1 MNINVYRDP
10 NSLAVLDQ
18 LPMNRDWMDITFDR
32 HAYHCFPMSLANR
45 AGLGISFKEDLSF
58 IWDGVNT
65 SSDQH
70 IKIIKGESFA
80 HSKRGNRTISLE
92 TGLFFSPEKNI
103 SILTMPTPNAFLD
116 GVQCISTIIS
126 TSAIVGPLPIAL
138 MVTKP
143 NELITIPAGTIV
155 ASILPIS
162 LKQLNDLEVSIIPE
176 VPNFISNPEWNKRIQ
191 ERGNASQELNSKGEW
206 THFYRNAVDHNGDPY
221 GEHEAKKIL
230 IRIKNEN

>member
-1 MNINVYRDP
+1 MNINVYKDP
-10 NSLAVLDQ
+10 NSIVVLDQ

-45 AGLGISFKEDLSF
+45 AGLGISLKEDLSF
-58 IWDGVNT
+58 IWDGVN
-65 SSDQH
+65 SSSEQH
-70 IKIIKGESFA
+70 IKIINGDNFA
-80 HSKRGNRTISLE
+80 HSKRGNRTVSLD

-103 SILTMPTPNAFLD
+103 SILTMPPPNVFLE
-116 GVQCISTIIS
+116 GIQCISTIIS
-126 TSAIVGPLPIAL
+126 TSAIIGPLPIAL

-162 LKQLNDLEVSIIPE
+162 LKQLNDLEVSLIDK
-176 VPNFISNPEWNKRIQ
+176 VPNFMSDQEWNKRIQ
-191 ERGNASQELNSKGEW
+191 KRGEASQELNSKGEW
-206 THFYRNAVDHNGDPY
+206 THFYRNAVDHNGDTY

-230 IRIKNEN
+230 IRITNEN

>member
-10 NSLAVLDQ
+10 NSTAVLDQ

-32 HAYHCFPMSLANR
+32 HAYQCFPMSLANR
-45 AGLGISFKEDLSF
+45 AGLGISFKEDISF

-70 IKIIKGESFA
+70 IEIVSGGNFA
-80 HSKRGNRTISLE
+80 HSKRGNRTVSLE

-103 SILTMPTPNAFLD
+103 SILTMPPPNIFLE

-126 TSAIVGPLPIAL
+126 TSAIVGSLPIAL

-143 NELITIPAGTIV
+143 KELITIPAGTII
-155 ASILPIS
+155 ASVLPIS
-162 LKQLNDLEVSIIPE
+162 LKELNDLEVSIIHKI
-176 VPNFISNPEWNKRIQ
+176 PNFMSDSEWNRRMQ

-206 THFYRNAVDHNGDPY
+206 THFYRNAVDHNGDSY
-221 GEHEAKKIL
+221 GEHEAKKVL
-230 IRIKNEN
+230 IRVKNED